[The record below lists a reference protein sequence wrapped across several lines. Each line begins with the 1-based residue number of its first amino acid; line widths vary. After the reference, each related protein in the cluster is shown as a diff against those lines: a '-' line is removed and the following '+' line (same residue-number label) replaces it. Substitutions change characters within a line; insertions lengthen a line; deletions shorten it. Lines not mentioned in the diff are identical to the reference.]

1 MIKTQFTLYLVNRP
15 GELERATKAFATA
28 QINIEGISVAERTDV
43 SLVQVIVS
51 NAQRARQALKKAG
64 IPASE
69 QKVAILALANKP
81 GALGK
86 LASELARKKIN
97 INYLYATAPPSGSG
111 PECSVVISSDDL
123 KKVELSWGR

>member
-15 GELERATKAFATA
+15 GELARATEAFATA

-86 LASELARKKIN
+86 LASELSRKKIN

-123 KKVELSWGR
+123 KKVEFSWGK

>member
-15 GELERATKAFATA
+15 GELARATKAFATA

-86 LASELARKKIN
+86 LASELSRKKIN

-123 KKVELSWGR
+123 KKVELSWDK

>member
-15 GELERATKAFATA
+15 GELARATEAFATA

-51 NAQRARQALKKAG
+51 NAQRARQALKKSG

-123 KKVELSWGR
+123 KKVELSWDR

>member
-15 GELERATKAFATA
+15 GELARATRAFATA
-28 QINIEGISVAERTDV
+28 RINIEAISVAERTDV

-51 NAQRARQALKKAG
+51 NAQGARQALKKAR

>member
-15 GELERATKAFATA
+15 GELARATEAFATA

-86 LASELARKKIN
+86 LASELSRKKIN

-123 KKVELSWGR
+123 KKVELSWDK

>member
-15 GELERATKAFATA
+15 GELARATKAFATA

-69 QKVAILALANKP
+69 QKVAILALGNKP

-97 INYLYATAPPSGSG
+97 INYLYATTPPSGSG

-123 KKVELSWGR
+123 KKVELWGR

>member
-15 GELERATKAFATA
+15 GELARATEAFATA

-51 NAQRARQALKKAG
+51 NARRARQALKKAG

-81 GALGK
+81 GGARETRERTREKEDQHQLLVRHRPAIRVGTRMFRGHQLRRLEESRVVLG
-86 LASELARKKIN
+86 
-97 INYLYATAPPSGSG
+97 
-111 PECSVVISSDDL
+111 
-123 KKVELSWGR
+123 